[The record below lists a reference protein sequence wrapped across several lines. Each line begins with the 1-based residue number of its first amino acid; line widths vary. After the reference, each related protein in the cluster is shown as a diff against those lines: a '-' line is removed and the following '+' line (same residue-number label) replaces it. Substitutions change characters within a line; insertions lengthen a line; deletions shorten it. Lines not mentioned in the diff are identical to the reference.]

1 MADARLYAPATAR
14 NRDAILNALR
24 PLLPDAGAVLEI
36 ASGSGEHAWHFAPH
50 LAPGVVWQGSDPGE
64 EARASIAA
72 WWAGVPNLRLPAL
85 DIDTTDPQ
93 WTRAAAAIGLP
104 VRLIVCIN
112 MIHIA
117 PWEAAEGLFRGA
129 AALLAP
135 GDPIALYGPYR
146 WGGAHTAASNAEFD
160 ASLRARDPRWGVRDI
175 DAVSD
180 LAAASGFGEPYV
192 WAMPAN
198 NLTVAFRRV

>member
-14 NRDAILNALR
+14 NREVILERLR
-24 PLLPDAGAVLEI
+24 PLFPSAGSVLEI

-50 LAPGVVWQGSDPGE
+50 LPPGVVWQGSDPTE
-64 EARASIAA
+64 AARASIAA
-72 WWAGVPNLRLPAL
+72 WWQGVPNLRLPAL
-85 DIDTTDPQ
+85 AIDTTDPD
-93 WTRAAAAIGLP
+93 WTRKAAAPGLP

-129 AALLAP
+129 GTLLRP

-146 WGGAHTAASNAEFD
+146 RGGMHTAPSNADFD
-160 ASLRARDPRWGVRDI
+160 ASLRARDPRWGVRELE
-175 DAVSD
+175 AVQD
-180 LAAASGFGEPYV
+180 LAAASGFGPAEV
-192 WAMPAN
+192 HAMPAN
-198 NLTVAFRRV
+198 NLTVVFRKA